1 MAERGLLVLDLGCGF
16 IPEELANL
24 VEARGYYVERAEL
37 GFTHSLSLGR
47 RLRFYIEFLAEL
59 RKERGFVGVV
69 LCSPVY
75 SRLILWLFFMLFL
88 SYKRIVV
95 LISPS
100 TKHQREKLTFIYLAL
115 FSLLLSILRIRGRR
129 ILLVYTTPVE
139 KQLFGHVALGDAEAF
154 FPVYGFPHRRGAPE
168 PIRENPPLIFV
179 YGYDANNVK
188 WIPGTLLF
196 LKELGVRPLVVIGFE
211 KPESRCLSDPVIS
224 CVYSSDYD
232 MFIRRATIVVAVHA
246 SPEANMIVAR
256 AVSHGRPV
264 IADRYIGMARFY
276 HDTGLIEYEDYTG
289 PENLAT
295 KILKILNSLD
305 HYRQLSLRVVVA
317 PPRKDYFLDVLDE
330 FLSY

>member
-1 MAERGLLVLDLGCGF
+1 MLDLGCGF
-16 IPEELANL
+16 ILEELAGL
-24 VEARGYYVERAEL
+24 AEARGYSVEKAEL
-37 GFTHSLSLGR
+37 GFTRSLSLGR
-47 RLRFYIEFLAEL
+47 RLRFYIELLAEL
-59 RKERGFVGVV
+59 RKERGFTGIV

-88 SYKRIVV
+88 SYRRIVI

-100 TKHQREKLTFIYLAL
+100 AKHQREISTFVYSVL
-115 FSLLLSILRIRGRR
+115 FSLILSILRIRGRR

-154 FPVYGFPHRRGAPE
+154 FPVYGFPRRKGGPE

-179 YGYDANNVK
+179 YGYDVNNVK
-188 WIPGTLLF
+188 WVPGTLLF
-196 LKELGVRPLVVIGFE
+196 LRELGIRPFVVIGLE
-211 KPESRCLSDPVIS
+211 KPGDRCLPDPAIS

-232 MFIRRATIVVAVHA
+232 TFIRRATIVVAVHP
-246 SPEANMIVAR
+246 SPEANMVVAR
-256 AVSHGRPV
+256 AVSYGRPV
-264 IADRYIGMARFY
+264 IADRYIGMARLY

-305 HYRQLSLRVVVA
+305 HYRQLSLRVVVV